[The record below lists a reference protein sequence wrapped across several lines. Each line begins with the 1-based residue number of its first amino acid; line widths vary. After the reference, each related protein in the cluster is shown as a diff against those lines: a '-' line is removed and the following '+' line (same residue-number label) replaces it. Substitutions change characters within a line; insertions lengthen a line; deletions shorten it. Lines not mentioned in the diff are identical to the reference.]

1 MVSKAN
7 STKGSTQAIDY
18 ILSDKG
24 QAVELDRNLVSGS
37 NGKEILDEMRFVQSA
52 NRNCVNNTISIILSP
67 GQDIGKNLQPDEMR
81 EILGQHLENLG
92 LKDHQWIATVH
103 QSTDT
108 QHIHVIAN
116 RIAGNG
122 KALDDSFISRK
133 AQSSAEQIAQ
143 GKGWKTA
150 KEVALENGLVQKA
163 QTKDI
168 YTHIA
173 KHLKAYKPQ
182 NKEQYLSMLQKEGFK
197 VEICSSKSTGKIS
210 GYKIDG
216 FKASD
221 ISRGLTFNALD
232 RSLKVFKKV
241 LSIALE
247 R

>member
-24 QAVELDRNLVSGS
+24 QAIELDRNLVSG
-37 NGKEILDEMRFVQSA
+37 NTGKEILEEMRFVQSA
-52 NRNCVNNTISIILSP
+52 NRNCVNNTISIVLSP
-67 GQDIGKNLQPDEMR
+67 GQDIGKNLQGDEMR

-116 RIAGNG
+116 RIGGNG
-122 KALDDSFISRK
+122 KALDDSFISKK

-150 KEVALENGLVQKA
+150 KEIAVENDLFQKV
-163 QTKDI
+163 QTKAI
-168 YTHIA
+168 YTEID
-173 KHLKAYKPQ
+173 KHLKAYKPK
-182 NKEQYLSMLQKEGFK
+182 NREEYLTMLQKEGFK
-197 VEICSSKSTGKIS
+197 VEISSSKTTGKIS

-216 FKASD
+216 YKASD
-221 ISRGLTFNALD
+221 ISRKLTFNGLD
-232 RSLKVFKKV
+232 TSLKVFKKV
-241 LSIALE
+241 LSNSLE